1 MDMRKYSGSS
11 FLKVDD
17 LKDRPPL
24 QARIAAV
31 EIGQYDRPDITF
43 ESGKK
48 LSVNAT
54 NNETLCD
61 SYGWDSDNW
70 VGHVIELSVVDGQ
83 YKGEPIKLIKVRPI
97 SKPEHYGE
105 ANKQPEP
112 VQRKPD
118 LPPVASSG
126 ARSNDGKDMDD
137 EIPF

>member
-24 QARIAAV
+24 QLRIADV
-31 EIGQYDRPDITF
+31 GIGQYDRPDITF

-48 LSVNAT
+48 LSINAT
-54 NNETLCD
+54 NNETLVD
-61 SYGWDSDNW
+61 AYGWESDAW
-70 VGHVIELSVVDGQ
+70 IGHVIELSVVDGQ
-83 YKGEPIKLIKVRPI
+83 FKGEPIRLIKVRPI
-97 SKPEHYGE
+97 SKSEHYGE

-112 VQRKPD
+112 VQRKPV
-118 LPPVASSG
+118 PPPAPKSL
-126 ARSNDGKDMDD
+126 GKDMDD